1 MFSRD
6 AFAASASVGEPVTGS
21 WRYTQPMPLDPSTDY
36 RRFTFPTPRA
46 ITMVSVRPSNLP
58 NVTTAVSWSQRG
70 KVSYRQQQLTN
81 GALVRP
87 ECSYLLSRHADTNG
101 NGPWK
106 PGDTL
111 TDAAE
116 VDPTGSGGAGVT
128 YTVQTVESD
137 DYYHFLSCFNP
148 KIAFNLRDLVN
159 IPVATDV
166 LSTTATRTTTF
177 ANEATS
183 VICRRQPTS
192 TELKTMYGHQ
202 ADSRMFDIFFA
213 VNYAFQP
220 RKHTISWTEGSDT
233 IVADIVR
240 VDQSDRID
248 VCQRVMVEVR
258 P

>member
-1 MFSRD
+1 
-6 AFAASASVGEPVTGS
+6 
-21 WRYTQPMPLDPSTDY
+21 MPLDPATDWK
-36 RRFTFPTPRA
+36 RFSLMPWES
-46 ITMVSVRPSNLP
+46 ISHVSIRPSNLP
-58 NVTTAVSWSQRG
+58 NVTSTIPYSTWG
-70 KVSYRQQQLTN
+70 KITNRQLMQTN

-87 ECSYLLSRHADTNG
+87 ESSVLIPRHTDNANG
-101 NGPWK
+101 NVVAK
-106 PGDTL
+106 PGDQVVRTVTNP
-111 TDAAE
+111 TD
-116 VDPTGSGGAGVT
+116 GSST
-128 YTVQTVESD
+128 ITFTIQTVETD
-137 DYYHFLSCFNP
+137 NYYQFWSVFNP
-148 KIAFNLRDLVN
+148 AIAFNLRDLVN

-192 TELKTMYGHQ
+192 TELKTFYGHQ

-220 RKHTISWTEGSDT
+220 HKHTISWSEGSDT